1 MTNSNLAQRM
11 GLAGFSETIIQIQTG
26 ASTPTPVQKKKASVT
41 QLLPALPSFEAITS
55 DSAKAEA
62 AIELLMGYLERW
74 DSADLEVGVDA
85 LITAHEQS
93 DTSMTLEEAW
103 VIARECRCLG
113 SAEVLNLL
121 FTSYNQ
127 DH

>member
-11 GLAGFSETIIQIQTG
+11 GQIGFSDTIIQIQTG
-26 ASTPTPVQKKKASVT
+26 ARIKTSLLRKKASVT

-55 DSAKAEA
+55 EAAKAES
-62 AIELLMGYLERW
+62 AIVLLMSYLERW
-74 DSADLEVGVDA
+74 ESADLEIGLDA
-85 LITAHEQS
+85 LISAHEQS
-93 DTSMTLEEAW
+93 GTTMTLEEAW

-121 FTSYNQ
+121 FSSYNQ
-127 DH
+127 DR